1 MRKYSIP
8 VMAVLICTV
17 FLGIAVGAFAE
28 DYYVV
33 FVWPHHDYWQ
43 PIIKGAEDAGAWLG
57 VDIHVTGSSE
67 YTAEG
72 VVSSIEQVIAMA
84 PDAIITSGS
93 AAATPEG
100 VVDVHNEA
108 VASGIATII
117 VDSDSPDSNRYCFIG
132 ADQTTLG
139 AMAADAL
146 AAAVIAKR
154 GEAEGEIAVEYI
166 PGSANLEARV
176 AGFEARLAEKYPGLS
191 VVAKVNDEGQA
202 QTGQTQL
209 MQLIASKPNLVGFY
223 GVHATAAIAI
233 GAALLEA
240 GAVDSIA
247 SVSMDATPPAL
258 ALLEEGTIDALVVQN
273 TYNFGFWAVVM
284 AYVAAHESEVL
295 APSEDWDA
303 LGLAPTPPYV
313 NPGAMIITE
322 ANVAGYVGGDD

>member
-1 MRKYSIP
+1 MRRYVIP
-8 VMAVLICTV
+8 VLAVLLFTM
-17 FLGIAVGAFAE
+17 FFGSTGAVAAE
-28 DYYVV
+28 DFYLV

-43 PIIKGAEDAGAWLG
+43 PIIKGAQDAGAWLD
-57 VDIHVTGSSE
+57 VDVHVTGSAE

-117 VDSDSPDSNRYCFIG
+117 VDSDSPDSDRYCFIG
-132 ADQTTLG
+132 ADQATLG

-146 AAAVIAKR
+146 ATAVIAKN

-209 MQLIASKPNLVGFY
+209 MQLIASKPDLVGIY

-233 GAALLEA
+233 GAALLETGTA
-240 GAVDSIA
+240 GDIA
-247 SVSMDATPPAL
+247 SVSMDATPPSL
-258 ALLEEGTIDALVVQN
+258 ALLEEGTIDALVAQN

-284 AYVAAHESEVL
+284 AYVAVHESEIL
-295 APSEDWDA
+295 APNEDWHT

-313 NPGAMIITE
+313 NPGAMIITGE
-322 ANVAGYVGGDD
+322 NVAGYIGGED